1 MKREWR
7 KLCAGILS
15 VIMFITFIMPVNAE
29 IADTPL
35 NQNETVQLS
44 NNNVEFEGQNV
55 IGNLFASELQEKES
69 QQQDNKGYNI
79 FSIDVEGSVAKVSFE
94 TQKEAKLIVGIYSED
109 GREMFASGIAEI
121 SAEEKTAQINLPE
134 EKIPQYYLIRGYMV
148 DIENI
153 SPLCQEYQSSE
164 HTKEM
169 QDFLSKTTDDF
180 KESLVLNLDENK
192 DNNFAVYK
200 ESVLMIEN
208 QDGQNHLSEE
218 STDKYVF
225 TNPDDVLSRIKEG
238 DIFRYR
244 KDDGEE
250 LAVKVKSVK
259 KLGDTV
265 TITADDTQMQE
276 VFDYVRIDVENGL
289 QDAAIDT
296 SMCKDGLIY
305 NGLIEKEEAAPYALD
320 IEHHRSKALSY
331 DFKDY
336 EGTAEGSIG
345 SAEAELSV
353 RINGSLQLALDNSV
367 KIYLSGE
374 QQYVEWVL
382 ETTLQLQLSIEG
394 SANLKI
400 PFAKIGLDIAFV
412 QATISP
418 CLLIEAAAKVELA
431 GRLTS
436 TTGFSVSL
444 QEGIKNLST
453 NPEFDSEI
461 NVEGTYFVGLSL
473 EPKLSTMD
481 GKMLSVEI
489 GARIGA
495 ELKVENQKEE
505 HECEHCLAGEINGKA
520 EIEMSASFGSSEKL
534 KFEKKFEWTLHLLD
548 FYYSYTFDEM
558 GWGKC
563 PHLEGS
569 YKVAQIEAGSGNSA
583 VITESG
589 TLYIWGNNYYGVI
602 GDGTTEDK
610 SSPVRVMY
618 GVKKVVLGERNTAVI
633 TKKGD
638 LYVWG
643 NNQDGQ
649 IGDGTTENRYE
660 PVKIMSG
667 ITDVSMGRSHCI
679 ALTESGDVYTWG
691 NNQYGQIG
699 NGTQEAVTEPVR
711 VLSGVKK
718 VAAGT
723 NNSAAINQDGSFYAW
738 GDNSA
743 YQMANRDGGCQL
755 TPVCIMNEAEDVS
768 CGTDYFL
775 VLKTNHDVYGW
786 GRNDNSEL
794 LEGSEIQQYVQG
806 EDGWAGWNYYQ
817 CTPKLIFQKARALDA
832 GAFHSAVITE
842 EGTAYL
848 WGNNYDG
855 EIGYE
860 GNTGQRIIGDAKEVK
875 KNVKSVALG
884 STHSLLLTED
894 EKLYAC
900 GANYDGELGLTGN
913 DRVMEFK
920 EVSLWPEKQSVKEQ
934 SAKIYMSSTD
944 AEDTGRTTGYKNLKK
959 GKSYIFYVNA
969 EDTDEL
975 KEDILLYMTQG
986 KADESGNWDIE
997 YCLPEGTEQFFEK
1010 LSGAGTVYEGE
1021 NVLPGDIDGNGKVNL
1036 QDSALLR
1043 RYLAGWDVTIDK
1055 NAADV
1060 DGNGKV
1066 NLQDS
1071 ALLRRYLAGWDVT
1084 LK

>member
-1 MKREWR
+1 
-7 KLCAGILS
+7 
-15 VIMFITFIMPVNAE
+15 
-29 IADTPL
+29 
-35 NQNETVQLS
+35 
-44 NNNVEFEGQNV
+44 
-55 IGNLFASELQEKES
+55 
-69 QQQDNKGYNI
+69 
-79 FSIDVEGSVAKVSFE
+79 
-94 TQKEAKLIVGIYSED
+94 
-109 GREMFASGIAEI
+109 
-121 SAEEKTAQINLPE
+121 
-134 EKIPQYYLIRGYMV
+134 
-148 DIENI
+148 
-153 SPLCQEYQSSE
+153 
-164 HTKEM
+164 
-169 QDFLSKTTDDF
+169 
-180 KESLVLNLDENK
+180 
-192 DNNFAVYK
+192 
-200 ESVLMIEN
+200 
-208 QDGQNHLSEE
+208 
-218 STDKYVF
+218 
-225 TNPDDVLSRIKEG
+225 
-238 DIFRYR
+238 
-244 KDDGEE
+244 
-250 LAVKVKSVK
+250 
-259 KLGDTV
+259 
-265 TITADDTQMQE
+265 
-276 VFDYVRIDVENGL
+276 
-289 QDAAIDT
+289 
-296 SMCKDGLIY
+296 
-305 NGLIEKEEAAPYALD
+305 
-320 IEHHRSKALSY
+320 
-331 DFKDY
+331 
-336 EGTAEGSIG
+336 
-345 SAEAELSV
+345 
-353 RINGSLQLALDNSV
+353 
-367 KIYLSGE
+367 
-374 QQYVEWVL
+374 
-382 ETTLQLQLSIEG
+382 
-394 SANLKI
+394 
-400 PFAKIGLDIAFV
+400 
-412 QATISP
+412 
-418 CLLIEAAAKVELA
+418 
-431 GRLTS
+431 
-436 TTGFSVSL
+436 
-444 QEGIKNLST
+444 
-453 NPEFDSEI
+453 
-461 NVEGTYFVGLSL
+461 
-473 EPKLSTMD
+473 
-481 GKMLSVEI
+481 
-489 GARIGA
+489 
-495 ELKVENQKEE
+495 
-505 HECEHCLAGEINGKA
+505 
-520 EIEMSASFGSSEKL
+520 
-534 KFEKKFEWTLHLLD
+534 
-548 FYYSYTFDEM
+548 
-558 GWGKC
+558 
-563 PHLEGS
+563 
-569 YKVAQIEAGSGNSA
+569 
-583 VITESG
+583 
-589 TLYIWGNNYYGVI
+589 
-602 GDGTTEDK
+602 
-610 SSPVRVMY
+610 
-618 GVKKVVLGERNTAVI
+618 
-633 TKKGD
+633 
-638 LYVWG
+638 
-643 NNQDGQ
+643 
-649 IGDGTTENRYE
+649 
-660 PVKIMSG
+660 MSG

-743 YQMANRDGGCQL
+743 YQMANREGGCQL

-842 EGTAYL
+842 ERTAYL

-884 STHSLLLTED
+884 STHSLLLAED
-894 EKLYAC
+894 GKLYAC
-900 GANYDGELGLTGN
+900 GANYYGELGLTGN

-975 KEDILLYMTQG
+975 KEDILLYMAQG
-986 KADESGNWDIE
+986 NADESGNWDIE
-997 YCLPEGTEQFFEK
+997 YRLPEGTEQFFEK

-1043 RYLAGWDVTIDK
+1043 RYLAGWDVTIDE